1 MSLKTRFQLLI
12 AALLLIA
19 SVATWTVFE
28 RIAEGIVEQWGLR
41 VAEIQVRYDSAR
53 LLQPLEREIALA
65 MQMADS
71 TVLRRWSR
79 NPDDAD
85 LLAAATEEMESFRR
99 NFRDQNYFV
108 ALRESGAY
116 YHNNAADEYAD
127 EPYRYSL
134 NPDNPDDAWFYLL
147 VEQGKQ
153 FHININPDVEL
164 DVTKLWI
171 DVLMYDNG
179 EITGMVGTGLELE
192 SFLQEIVDIGQPG
205 ITTLFLDHSGA
216 IQLHRDPG
224 IIDYAS
230 LIKPEGQKSTIELLL
245 SGGESRV
252 RDMMEQLRTQQ
263 AGPEQVLTDF
273 VSMDG
278 QRHLAGIAYL
288 PAIDWFEVT
297 LIDLD
302 ELMPVSRFASVAI
315 VFSLMLLAALLIMH
329 IALRRLLLDPLLA
342 LEQSM
347 LKVRDGNFD
356 AADELPASSGEIG
369 RVINHFRG
377 MASAIR
383 DNTRNL
389 EAKVHERT
397 LALERLARHDDL
409 TGLFNRRG
417 MNELLHEVQARC
429 QRENQSYGLI
439 WLDLDN
445 FKDLNDNHGHSMGD
459 HALKAV
465 AEQLR
470 AGIRPY
476 DHAARWG
483 GDEFLVLLTPC
494 DPSTLARTAERL
506 RAMIAEA
513 SGQQGPMFTVSVGAC
528 LASADRPLHT
538 VLQAAD
544 EALYQAKQA
553 GRNQY
558 RVTTD

>member
-1 MSLKTRFQLLI
+1 
-12 AALLLIA
+12 
-19 SVATWTVFE
+19 
-28 RIAEGIVEQWGLR
+28 
-41 VAEIQVRYDSAR
+41 
-53 LLQPLEREIALA
+53 
-65 MQMADS
+65 
-71 TVLRRWSR
+71 
-79 NPDDAD
+79 
-85 LLAAATEEMESFRR
+85 
-99 NFRDQNYFV
+99 
-108 ALRESGAY
+108 
-116 YHNNAADEYAD
+116 
-127 EPYRYSL
+127 
-134 NPDNPDDAWFYLL
+134 
-147 VEQGKQ
+147 
-153 FHININPDVEL
+153 
-164 DVTKLWI
+164 
-171 DVLMYDNG
+171 
-179 EITGMVGTGLELE
+179 
-192 SFLQEIVDIGQPG
+192 
-205 ITTLFLDHSGA
+205 
-216 IQLHRDPG
+216 
-224 IIDYAS
+224 
-230 LIKPEGQKSTIELLL
+230 
-245 SGGESRV
+245 
-252 RDMMEQLRTQQ
+252 
-263 AGPEQVLTDF
+263 
-273 VSMDG
+273 
-278 QRHLAGIAYL
+278 
-288 PAIDWFEVT
+288 
-297 LIDLD
+297 
-302 ELMPVSRFASVAI
+302 MPISRFASVAL
-315 VFSLMLLAALLIMH
+315 VFSLMLLAALLVMH
-329 IALRRLLLDPLLA
+329 IALRRLLLNPLQA
-342 LEQSM
+342 LEESM

-377 MASAIR
+377 MANAIR

-445 FKDLNDNHGHSMGD
+445 FKDINDNHGHSMGD
-459 HALKAV
+459 QALQAV

-494 DPSTLARTAERL
+494 DPSTLTRTAERL
-506 RAMIAEA
+506 REMIAQA

-558 RVTTD
+558 RVAAD

>member
-71 TVLRRWSR
+71 NVLRRWSR
-79 NPDDAD
+79 DPDDAD
-85 LLAAATEEMESFRR
+85 LLAAAIEEMESFRR

-116 YHNNAADEYAD
+116 YHNNAANEYVD

-134 NPDNPDDAWFYLL
+134 NPDNPDDAWFFLL
-147 VEQGKQ
+147 IEQGKQ

-171 DVLMYDNG
+171 DVLMYDEG

-192 SFLQEIVDIGQPG
+192 SFLQDIVDIGQPG

-216 IQLHRDPG
+216 IQLHRDPDV
-224 IIDYAS
+224 IDYAS

-252 RDMMEQLRTQQ
+252 RDMMEQLRNQQ
-263 AGPEQVLTDF
+263 TGPEQVLTDF

-302 ELMPVSRFASVAI
+302 ELMPISRFASVAL
-315 VFSLMLLAALLIMH
+315 VFSLMLLAALLVMH

-356 AADELPASSGEIG
+356 AADELPAGSGEIG

-377 MASAIR
+377 MANAIR

-445 FKDLNDNHGHSMGD
+445 FKDINDNHGHSMGD
-459 HALKAV
+459 QALQAV

-494 DPSTLARTAERL
+494 DPSTLTRTAERL
-506 RAMIAEA
+506 REMIAQA

-558 RVTTD
+558 RVAAD